1 MMYYSEFNFPP
12 PPPTFFFFGR
22 NLDLGDVRIA
32 AFSINSHEQ
41 TQLFTNIVVTL

>member
-1 MMYYSEFNFPP
+1 MMYYSEFSFPP
-12 PPPTFFFFGR
+12 LPLFFGR

-41 TQLFTNIVVTL
+41 TQLFTNIVDTLYF